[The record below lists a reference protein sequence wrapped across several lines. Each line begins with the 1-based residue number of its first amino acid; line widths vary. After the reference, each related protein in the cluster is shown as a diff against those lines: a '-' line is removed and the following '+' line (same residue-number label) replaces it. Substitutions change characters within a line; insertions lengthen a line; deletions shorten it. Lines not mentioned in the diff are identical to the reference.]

1 MCIRA
6 LNVADDVV
14 CIYLLVAI
22 QIIFAV
28 ILKSAG
34 SGRDLFILPVFWNQ
48 LSDMFLSFPVSSNIV
63 IAQDIC
69 ICNMKHKVGFYFNII
84 ALHFA
89 A

>member
-6 LNVADDVV
+6 LNVA

-34 SGRDLFILPVFWNQ
+34 SGPALFFLPVFQNQ
-48 LSDMFLSFPVSSNIV
+48 VADTFLSFPVSPHIA

-69 ICNMKHKVGFYFNII
+69 ICNMKPEEGFYFNTL
-84 ALHFA
+84 ALRFA